1 MKHEERVAKCVKN
14 ADYQRWMLKNS
25 EALLATSDDERAALE
40 ALGWQ
45 KKIDVIGPSILD
57 STISDKQ
64 MAEEMIW
71 FYTKVID
78 TRYRVLMTDSEKE
91 AVRSIIHVGMAHD
104 ETMSLLDSD
113 RLLTLRGLK
122 PDEWRRI
129 FLYGDDEDL
138 RQIIDTAAERIQL
151 SLPAIDTNKIS
162 RYPTDCPKMM
172 GGLPDDRL
180 VGGNKLLAR
189 KLRETT
195 ENDSE
200 DLRQLTTMLL
210 NAGTLLR
217 KRQMSARHLA
227 ELYEEI
233 KYVDYDETRFVEITK
248 EMKLNKFMRRML
260 QVLADEAYLEEG
272 FMPDKPLNDRSVKQI
287 ERQFLK

>member
-1 MKHEERVAKCVKN
+1 
-14 ADYQRWMLKNS
+14 
-25 EALLATSDDERAALE
+25 
-40 ALGWQ
+40 
-45 KKIDVIGPSILD
+45 
-57 STISDKQ
+57 
-64 MAEEMIW
+64 
-71 FYTKVID
+71 
-78 TRYRVLMTDSEKE
+78 
-91 AVRSIIHVGMAHD
+91 
-104 ETMSLLDSD
+104 
-113 RLLTLRGLK
+113 
-122 PDEWRRI
+122 
-129 FLYGDDEDL
+129 
-138 RQIIDTAAERIQL
+138 
-151 SLPAIDTNKIS
+151 
-162 RYPTDCPKMM
+162 MM

>member
-1 MKHEERVAKCVKN
+1 
-14 ADYQRWMLKNS
+14 
-25 EALLATSDDERAALE
+25 
-40 ALGWQ
+40 
-45 KKIDVIGPSILD
+45 
-57 STISDKQ
+57 
-64 MAEEMIW
+64 
-71 FYTKVID
+71 
-78 TRYRVLMTDSEKE
+78 
-91 AVRSIIHVGMAHD
+91 MAHD

-151 SLPAIDTNKIS
+151 SLPAIDTSKIS

-172 GGLPDDRL
+172 GSLPGDRL

-195 ENDSE
+195 EDDSE
-200 DLRQLTTMLL
+200 DLRQLTAMLL
-210 NAGTLLR
+210 NTRTLLR

-248 EMKLNKFMRRML
+248 EMKLNKFLCRIL

-272 FMPDKPLNDRSVKQI
+272 FMPDKPVNDRSVKKLNVSFYN
-287 ERQFLK
+287 RQHQQHRHT